1 MSNKL
6 IENTEKFSENIS
18 ELNNEISSLESEI
31 VSLLGKIKTARENF
45 VEENKPSWFD
55 RPCFV
60 KVHYKEIEK
69 VRIEREGYYITDDA
83 KWIDK
88 VSDVLFLEGFYMSED
103 NQYMLPKLKH
113 TSKDYEKNEY
123 EVLDRCD
130 VKCFGITDEYIIE
143 SFEIVN
149 KKIDD

>member
-1 MSNKL
+1 MNNKL

-31 VSLLGKIKTARENF
+31 VSLVGKIKIARENF

-55 RPCFV
+55 CPCFV

-103 NQYMLPKLKH
+103 NKYMLPKLKH
-113 TSKDYEKNEY
+113 TGRRKNGEY
-123 EVLDRCD
+123 TVIDSS
-130 VKCFGITDEYIIE
+130 VKSFSITDEYIID
-143 SFEIVN
+143 SFEIVD
-149 KKIDD
+149 KKYNG